1 MNKNKVTH
9 LSEIKTNADRRRRK
23 EVHEYIGDMKKIA
36 TENEVDAFV
45 IVMWS
50 GDAAYAYWDTESLG
64 VLGDLRGELAKRV
77 IHRIEGNKDTVNIV
91 DSMVED

>member
-23 EVHEYIGDMKKIA
+23 EIYEYIGDMKQIA

-50 GDAAYAYWDTESLG
+50 GDSAYAYWDTESLG
-64 VLGDLRGELAKRV
+64 VLGDLRGEIAKRV
-77 IHRIEGNKDTVNIV
+77 IERVEGNQDTTRIV
-91 DSMVED
+91 ESMVED